1 MKRNRYIK
9 GILLL
14 ILLILFI
21 TILRFILNDKIYGFD
36 MNIFNLFH
44 REDTLTDLM
53 KIITFMGEG
62 LTLIVIGIIL
72 LIIMQE
78 KYISLNLFI
87 SLGII
92 TLFTQIIK
100 VIVKRP
106 RPVGIN
112 LLQIGGYSFPSG
124 HTTSA
129 VSFYGLLIYFIYKSN
144 FSKGKKI
151 FLISVLSLLIF
162 LIGISRIYLGVH
174 YASDVLAGF
183 ILAIMHLI
191 LYISL
196 ANFIIKS

>member
-106 RPVGIN
+106 RPVGIS